1 MKEKEK
7 KALLRVRAQVRI
19 VRELGERL
27 KALDPEA
34 AHGAPMD
41 GMPRAR
47 GGLPG
52 GLDTLIARRDSLKRI
67 IERESELM
75 RRYDDEARKSLDQM
89 RPDLYTFCV
98 LYYLGG
104 LDIDEV
110 AQALERSE
118 RQCMRYRKEIETEDG
133 KRKRTV
139 PVDDAK

>member
-1 MKEKEK
+1 
-7 KALLRVRAQVRI
+7 
-19 VRELGERL
+19 
-27 KALDPEA
+27 
-34 AHGAPMD
+34 
-41 GMPRAR
+41 
-47 GGLPG
+47 
-52 GLDTLIARRDSLKRI
+52 
-67 IERESELM
+67 M

-133 KRKRTV
+133 KRKRTA
-139 PVDDAK
+139 PADDAK